1 MYIALRLKK
10 ENIAEYLLYMWQ
22 TEDLIRANRLDLDT
36 LRQNYLTKFQATGK
50 SAEELEKWYADLI
63 NMMRSEGIQ
72 ESGHLQINKN
82 VISWLTDL
90 HQSLLHSTKF
100 PFYTAAYYKALPYIV
115 ELRNKGDRKD
125 IPELEN
131 CFDALYGVMMLRLQQ
146 KPVNEETARAVAD
159 ISKMLGMLSEYYK
172 QEKAGTLKLD

>member
-1 MYIALRLKK
+1 MYIAQRLKE

-22 TEDLIRANRLDLDT
+22 IEDLIRANRLDLDT
-36 LRQNYLTKFQATGK
+36 LRENYLVKFQATGK
-50 SAEELEKWYADLI
+50 ASEELEQWYADLI
-63 NMMRSEGIQ
+63 GMMRSEGVQ

-90 HQSLLHSTKF
+90 HLALLHSTKF
-100 PFYTAAYYKALPYIV
+100 PFYATVYYKALPHIV
-115 ELRNKGDRKD
+115 ELRGKGDKKD

-131 CFDALYGVMMLRLQQ
+131 CFDALYGVMMLRLQK

-159 ISKMLGMLSEYYK
+159 ITKLLGMLSEYYK